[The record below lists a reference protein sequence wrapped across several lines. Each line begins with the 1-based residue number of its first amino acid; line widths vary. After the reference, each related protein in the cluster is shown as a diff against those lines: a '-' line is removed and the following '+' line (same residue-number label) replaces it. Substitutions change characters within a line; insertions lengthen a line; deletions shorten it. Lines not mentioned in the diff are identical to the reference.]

1 MPSAEYLN
9 SVGSAYALAEL
20 QCEEFR
26 LLKKVE
32 VVQRT
37 IQSIRFEM
45 QSSRVFS
52 SEQDFEMEFMFSARL
67 GALEI
72 QMKALEAEINECYV
86 INVPGT
92 TPGSQNTLDG
102 LGYSEFSLESCKKDL
117 CRSSL
122 DD

>member
-1 MPSAEYLN
+1 MPNAEYIN

-26 LLKKVE
+26 LLKKIE
-32 VVQRT
+32 LAQRT

-52 SEQDFEMEFMFSARL
+52 SEQDVEMEGMFGTRL
-67 GALEI
+67 GALDL
-72 QMKALEAEINECYV
+72 QMKALEAAIDECYV
-86 INVPGT
+86 LNVPGT

-102 LGYSEFSLESCKKDL
+102 LGYSEFSLESSKKDL
-117 CRSSL
+117 YRSSL